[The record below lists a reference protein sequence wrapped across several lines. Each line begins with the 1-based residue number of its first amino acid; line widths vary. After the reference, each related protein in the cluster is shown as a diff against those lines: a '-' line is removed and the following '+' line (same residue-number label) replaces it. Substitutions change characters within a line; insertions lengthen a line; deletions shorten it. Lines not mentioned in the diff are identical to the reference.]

1 VVERALSIP
10 QISPGVAVFASGVAR
25 GNRISSKGATPML
38 DKKGRRVFFTDR
50 QMQQLVLTND
60 RLRQSNG
67 SALRELRRVGRSNLT
82 SKKYKEADIRLQM
95 VAAQIIG
102 VLQLRE
108 EILISAREQGAAAFV
123 IFEVRHICKDSTA
136 PPEELEDHL
145 GEEVPAPDPAH
156 YPELDHLIEFAQRTV
171 GRLWSGS
178 IQRKPFPA
186 AFSEGLRCLT
196 PALLKQRRHLR
207 ETTLARPRTRTE
219 FRVPSDNSCS
229 RCHQEMKI
237 PDPDLPEPQGGHH
250 GK

>member
-1 VVERALSIP
+1 
-10 QISPGVAVFASGVAR
+10 
-25 GNRISSKGATPML
+25 ML
-38 DKKGRRVFFTDR
+38 DKKGRRFFFSDR
-50 QMQQLVLTND
+50 QMQQLVHTND

-67 SALRELRRVGRSNLT
+67 SAWRELRRVGRSNLT
-82 SKKYKEADIRLQM
+82 SKKYKEAGICLEM

-102 VLQLRE
+102 VLQFRE
-108 EILISAREQGAAAFV
+108 DILISARQQGAVELV
-123 IFEVRHICKDSTA
+123 IFEVRHICKDCTA

-156 YPELDHLIEFAQRTV
+156 YLELDHLIELAQWTV

-207 ETTLARPRTRTE
+207 EITLARPRTRTE

>member
-1 VVERALSIP
+1 MVERAVSIP
-10 QISPGVAVFASGVAR
+10 QISPAVAVLASGEAR
-25 GNRISSKGATPML
+25 GTRISSKTKML
-38 DKKGRRVFFTDR
+38 DKKGRRFFLTDR
-50 QMQQLVLTND
+50 QMQQLIRSND
-60 RLRQSNG
+60 RLRLSNG
-67 SALRELRRVGRSNLT
+67 SALRELRGVGRSNLT
-82 SKKYKEADIRLQM
+82 SKEAGICLEM

-102 VLQLRE
+102 VLQFRE
-108 EILISAREQGAAAFV
+108 EILISAREQGAVELV
-123 IFEVRHICKDSTA
+123 IFEVRHICKDCTA

-156 YPELDHLIEFAQRTV
+156 YLELDHLIELAQWTV

-207 ETTLARPRTRTE
+207 EITLARPRTRTE

-229 RCHQEMKI
+229 RCHKEMKI
-237 PDPDLPEPQGGHH
+237 PDPDLPEPHRGHH